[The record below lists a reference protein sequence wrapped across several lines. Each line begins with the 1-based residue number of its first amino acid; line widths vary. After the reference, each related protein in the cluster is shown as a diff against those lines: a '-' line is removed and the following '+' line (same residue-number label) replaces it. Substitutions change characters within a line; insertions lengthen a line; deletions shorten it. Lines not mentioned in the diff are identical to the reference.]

1 VIENTHGDACHSVPK
16 ATPMNPP
23 MKAVSDEIKFMV
35 NACLMLRPEF
45 KRTAKSPVK
54 KKLKYTYIYN
64 NENKNCLLQLKF
76 PNNRL
81 IVFTGKAGIPAQKAI
96 LSKCVSYKCF
106 TTSGLSKEK
115 KA

>member
-54 KKLKYTYIYN
+54 KN
-64 NENKNCLLQLKF
+64 
-76 PNNRL
+76 
-81 IVFTGKAGIPAQKAI
+81 
-96 LSKCVSYKCF
+96 
-106 TTSGLSKEK
+106 
-115 KA
+115 